1 MIHRDIFTPQS
12 KEVMQG
18 AFRLAMEMRH
28 SFLGSEHLLWS
39 LARDGVG
46 SASQV
51 LQRAGLDCSIIRDI
65 IQRYDGQGKAET
77 LQAKG
82 LAPDA
87 DRVLELAEAQAKKLG
102 HKQIEP
108 EHLLLG
114 ILQEPESVAAKIIVS
129 TGVPLDRLTTDLL
142 ELLGKGWPRPVVKA
156 ADKKERPSTKTLE
169 QYSRDLVELANQGKL
184 DPVIGRD
191 GEIARVVQIL
201 SRRTKNNPVLIGEPG
216 VGKTAVAEGLA
227 QRIASGQVPEN
238 LLGKRILMLDLT
250 KMVSGAKFRGDF
262 EERIKG
268 CIEEAAAA
276 DNIILFIDEL
286 HTLIGAGAAE
296 GSMDAANILK
306 PALSRGEI
314 QVIGAT
320 TLTEYRKH
328 IEKDSALERRF
339 QSVLV
344 GEPSPE
350 DTIRILQGLRGR
362 YEEHHKLT
370 ITDEALEA
378 AVHLSARYIQD
389 RYLPDKAID
398 LMDEAA
404 SRVRT
409 GNLTVPEE
417 FKVIEGRIAAL
428 TAEKEE
434 AVRNQDFER
443 AAMLRD
449 MQRQLQ
455 DELSRKQDAWNAT
468 RSGSVTAEDVA
479 AVVSSWTGIPVT
491 MLTEDE
497 SQRLLRLEQT
507 LHQRVIG
514 QDEAVTA
521 VAKAIR
527 RGRVGLKDPKRP
539 IGVFLFL
546 GPTGV
551 GKTELCKALAAAMFQ
566 DENAMI
572 RVDMSEYMER
582 HTVSKLIGS
591 PPGYVGY
598 DEGGQLTEKVRRRP
612 YSVILFDE
620 IEKAHPDVWSAL
632 LQIMEDGRLTD
643 AQGRTVAFKNTIIV
657 MTSNIGAK
665 SITGKQKST
674 LGFSAA
680 DRKEGETRPLSEIKE
695 KVMAEV
701 KSVFSPEFFNRIDD
715 IIVFHQLNSDHIR
728 DIARNMVNNL
738 AQRVAELGI
747 TLEIDDAALQV
758 LVEKGFDPQY
768 GARPLRRVIQTEIED
783 AAATAYLEGGYREG
797 DTMLVTARN
806 GEIVLEKKTTPK
818 MLAVAQQ

>member
-1 MIHRDIFTPQS
+1 MIHRDIFTAPA

-65 IQRYDGQGKAET
+65 IQRYDGQGKGEA

-82 LAPDA
+82 LAPDT

-102 HKQIEP
+102 HSGVEP

-129 TGVPLDRLTTDLL
+129 TGVPLDRLTSDILG
-142 ELLGKGWPRPVVKA
+142 LLGKGWPRPQLRGD
-156 ADKKERPSTKTLE
+156 DKKEQPSTKTLE
-169 QYSRDLVELANQGKL
+169 QYSRDLIELANQGKL

-191 GEIARVVQIL
+191 EEITRVVQIL

-216 VGKTAVAEGLA
+216 VGKTAVAEDLA
-227 QRIASGQVPEN
+227 QRIADGEVPEN
-238 LLGKRILMLDLT
+238 LLNMRILMLDLT

-286 HTLIGAGAAE
+286 HTLIGTGAAE

-314 QVIGAT
+314 QVVGAT

-328 IEKDSALERRF
+328 IERDSALERRF

-344 GEPSPE
+344 GEPSQE
-350 DTIRILQGLRGR
+350 DTIKILEGLRSR
-362 YEEHHKLT
+362 YEEHHKLR
-370 ITDEALEA
+370 ITDEALQA
-378 AVHLSARYIQD
+378 AVGLSARYIQD
-389 RYLPDKAID
+389 RNLPDKAID

-409 GNLTVPEE
+409 GNLTIPEE
-417 FKVIEGRIAAL
+417 FKEAEGRIAAL
-428 TAEKEE
+428 SSEKEE
-434 AVRNQDFER
+434 AVRGQDFER

-449 MQRQLQ
+449 LQRQLR
-455 DELSRKQDAWNAT
+455 DDLNRKREAWNAT
-468 RSGSVTAEDVA
+468 RSGSVTAEDIA
-479 AVVSSWTGIPVT
+479 AVVGAWTGIPVT

-497 SQRLLRLEQT
+497 SRRLLRLEET

-514 QDEAVTA
+514 QEEAVAA
-521 VAKAIR
+521 VSKAIR

-539 IGVFLFL
+539 TGVFLFL

-598 DEGGQLTEKVRRRP
+598 DDGGQLTERVRRKP

-643 AQGRTVAFKNTIIV
+643 AQGRTVDFKNAIIV
-657 MTSNIGAK
+657 MTSNLGAK
-665 SITGKQKST
+665 NITGKQRGT

-680 DRKEGETRPLSEIKE
+680 GGEEGETRPLSEIKE

-701 KSVFSPEFFNRIDD
+701 KDVFTPEFFNRIDD
-715 IIVFHQLNSDHIR
+715 IIVFHQLGSDHIR
-728 DIARNMVNNL
+728 RIARNMVETL
-738 AQRVAELGI
+738 SQRVADLGV
-747 TLEIDDAALQV
+747 TMEIDDAAIDL
-758 LVEKGFDPQY
+758 LAEKGFDPAY
-768 GARPLRRVIQTEIED
+768 GARPLRRVIQTCIED

-797 DTMLVTARN
+797 ETMLVTARD
-806 GEIVLEKKTTPK
+806 GEIVLEKKAEQT
-818 MLAVAQQ
+818 LAAMTAQ